1 MNPKELGENTP
12 HYIGENI
19 STKPN
24 VWIENLLFPSPWK
37 QNGVFRLWLRRTF
50 HKSQSG
56 FDFSSTKNRR

>member
-1 MNPKELGENTP
+1 MNPKELGENPP
-12 HYIGENI
+12 HYIGENV

-24 VWIENLLFPSPWK
+24 VWIEKLLFPWGWK
-37 QNGVFRLWLRRTF
+37 QTPDFHLWLRRTF